1 MSNRVLLIAAALAVM
16 VSILASGSALAAR
29 GGNGEGAGRNTATIT
44 FATTQT
50 ALADSADSGPSRGD
64 AVTFAVTANLKER
77 DLYRL
82 WVANKCSQ
90 DGVVVY
96 VQHQPVYSEL
106 AGPFT
111 LNWTGGG
118 AAECTAYVWMF
129 PDSETALSGGSMN
142 YSAGP

>member
-1 MSNRVLLIAAALAVM
+1 MFYRIFVLAAVLGLLGAALTA
-16 VSILASGSALAAR
+16 GPALAGK
-29 GGNGEGAGRNTATIT
+29 GGNGKGGGHNAATIA

-50 ALADSADSGPSRGD
+50 LSAESGPSAGD
-64 AVTFAVTANLKER
+64 PVTFAVSANVKKR
-77 DLYRL
+77 DFYSL

-96 VQHQPVYSEL
+96 VQHQPVYSGL

-142 YSAGP
+142 YSVVP

>member
-29 GGNGEGAGRNTATIT
+29 AGNGGGASHNTATIA
-44 FATTQT
+44 FATAQT
-50 ALADSADSGPSRGD
+50 MSAESGPSAGD
-64 AVTFAVTANLKER
+64 PVTFAVTASVKER

-82 WVANKCSQ
+82 WAANKCSQ

-96 VQHQPVYSEL
+96 VQHQPVYSGL
-106 AGPFT
+106 VGPFT

-142 YSAGP
+142 YSVVP

>member
-29 GGNGEGAGRNTATIT
+29 GGNGDGTGHNTATIA

-50 ALADSADSGPSRGD
+50 LSAESGPSAGD
-64 AVTFAVTANLKER
+64 AVTFAVTANVKER
-77 DLYRL
+77 DLYSL

-90 DGVVVY
+90 DGVSVY
-96 VQHQPVYSEL
+96 VQHLPVHSGL

-111 LNWTGGG
+111 PNWTGGG

-129 PDSETALSGGSMN
+129 PDSETALRGGSMT
-142 YSAGP
+142 YSVGP

>member
-1 MSNRVLLIAAALAVM
+1 MSNRVLLIAVASALM

-29 GGNGEGAGRNTATIT
+29 GGNGGGTPHTATIA
-44 FATTQT
+44 FATAQ
-50 ALADSADSGPSRGD
+50 ALSESGPGAGD
-64 AVTFAVTANLKER
+64 SVTFAVTANVKER
-77 DLYRL
+77 DLYSL

-96 VQHQPVYSEL
+96 VQHQPVYSGL

-129 PDSETALSGGSMN
+129 PDSETALRGASMN
-142 YSAGP
+142 YFVGP